1 MIARVP
7 DAIQSALHPRGP
19 AAEAIAEIA
28 WVLFSG
34 GFAIFLLVLALAGWA
49 LWAPPE
55 RRRWL
60 SSRRSVVAGG
70 IVLPVTVLTALLA
83 HTVLF
88 KSPERFV
95 PGVDALRI
103 EVIGHQWWWRVNYLG
118 EAGTVDFE
126 TANEIRIPVG
136 RPVELTLRS
145 ADVLHSFWVPNLAG
159 KVDMVPGRANFLRL
173 AARQP
178 GTFRGQCAEYCGGP
192 HALMA
197 LYVVAE
203 ESARFEQW
211 REAQRKPA
219 RSADPLFAARCAA
232 CHSIRGTPA
241 AGRLGPDLT
250 HVGSRLSIG
259 AGVLPTGAQT
269 LAHWIA
275 SSQHLKPGNLMP
287 SIDDLS
293 PEDLRKLAAYLE
305 GLR

>member
-28 WVLFSG
+28 WVLFAG
-34 GFAIFLLVLALAGWA
+34 GCAIFLIVLGLAAWA

-55 RRRWL
+55 KRRWL
-60 SSRRSVVAGG
+60 SDRRSVIAGG
-70 IVLPVTVLTALLA
+70 IVVPVTVLTALLA
-83 HTVLF
+83 YTVLF

-95 PGVDALRI
+95 PGGKALRI
-103 EVIGHQWWWRVNYLG
+103 EVIGHQWWWRVRYLG
-118 EAGTVDFE
+118 DAGKVDFE
-126 TANEIRIPVG
+126 SANEIRIPVG
-136 RPVELTLRS
+136 QPVELTLRS

-159 KVDMVPGRANFLRL
+159 KVDMVPGRTNHLRL

-203 ESARFEQW
+203 ESAQFEQW
-211 REAQRKPA
+211 REGQRRPA
-219 RSADPLFAARCAA
+219 RSQDPLFAARCSA
-232 CHSIRGTPA
+232 CHAIRGTPA
-241 AGRLGPDLT
+241 AGMLGPDLT

-259 AGVLPTGAQT
+259 AGLLPTSVDT
-269 LAHWIA
+269 LAKWIS
-275 SSQHLKPGNLMP
+275 SSQHVKPGNLMP
-287 SIDDLS
+287 SIDGLS
-293 PEDLRKLAAYLE
+293 PEELRMLASYLA